1 LTSMIEVVE
10 QTLLEEDIS
19 YKPMPQDAH
28 SFAIRFQGL
37 QGEWLSV
44 AIVREEAQE
53 FVFYSVAPQFVD
65 EERRWA
71 VVEYL
76 MRANYGLSIGNF
88 EMDFDDG
95 EVRFRT
101 GIDVEGDRLSPAL
114 LKSLIYSNWVTMD
127 RYLLGLQA
135 VMADELSP
143 SDAIEQAEAPDEE

>member
-1 LTSMIEVVE
+1 MTAMMPVVE

-19 YKPMPQDAH
+19 YQPMPQDAH
-28 SFAIRFQGL
+28 SLAMRFQGL
-37 QGEWLSV
+37 KGEWLSV
-44 AIVREEAQE
+44 AIVREEAHE
-53 FVFYSVAPQFVD
+53 FVFYSVAPQFAAED
-65 EERRWA
+65 RRVA
-71 VVEYL
+71 VAEYL

-127 RYLLGLQA
+127 RYLPGLQA
-135 VMADELSP
+135 VIANQVSP
-143 SDAIEQAEAPDEE
+143 AQAIEQAEAPDE

>member
-1 LTSMIEVVE
+1 LAAMMAVVE
-10 QTLLEEDIS
+10 QTLLDEDIS
-19 YKPMPQDAH
+19 YRPMPQDAH
-28 SFAIRFQGL
+28 SLAIRFQGL

-53 FVFYSVAPQFVD
+53 FVFYSVAPQFVSED
-65 EERRWA
+65 RRMIVA
-71 VVEYL
+71 EYL

-101 GIDVEGDRLSPAL
+101 GIDVENDELSPAL

-127 RYLLGLQA
+127 RYLRGLQA

-143 SDAIEQAEAPDEE
+143 VDAIEQAEAEED

>member
-1 LTSMIEVVE
+1 MTSMIEVVE

-28 SFAIRFQGL
+28 SLAIRFQGL

-71 VVEYL
+71 VAEYL

-101 GIDVEGDRLSPAL
+101 AIDVEGDRLSPAL

-135 VMADELSP
+135 VTADELSP
-143 SDAIEQAEAPDEE
+143 SDAIEQAEAPDE